1 MKERLRTIFH
11 RMIYGPVDRR
21 FYSDNAVL
29 LDRYNFSVLRVVCV
43 CVALVDILY
52 SVFSLFATSRPI
64 VSVTFLCFTGAF
76 VVLWLLVWILVSKK
90 PSLTRLFYYLIYAL
104 IYSQTLVLST
114 VFSPASRMV
123 VVFLVIIMSFME
135 IQSSRMPSSRS
146 SAVPDVS
153 PRTAKAET
161 KTAPLT
167 SSVIGQE
174 AGIFA
179 PQCLQRPLWKR

>member
-52 SVFSLFATSRPI
+52 SVFSLFATSRTI

-76 VVLWLLVWILVSKK
+76 IVLWLLVWILVSKK
-90 PSLTRLFYYLIYAL
+90 P
-104 IYSQTLVLST
+104 
-114 VFSPASRMV
+114 
-123 VVFLVIIMSFME
+123 
-135 IQSSRMPSSRS
+135 
-146 SAVPDVS
+146 
-153 PRTAKAET
+153 
-161 KTAPLT
+161 
-167 SSVIGQE
+167 
-174 AGIFA
+174 
-179 PQCLQRPLWKR
+179 